1 MSLRDGYT
9 IKLKPKKELTM
20 WTLTTETINMMKK
33 DAGLNH
39 KAALVNFNRYKELLN
54 SSDFKDKIDYMKQA
68 IVLAKSDFEN
78 AMNLYA
84 TISLYCEEYSAP
96 IASKL
101 MYQKSGVIF
110 KHLLELEESVTSDG
124 GLHDI

>member
-1 MSLRDGYT
+1 
-9 IKLKPKKELTM
+9 M
-20 WTLTTETINMMKK
+20 WTLSDEAIEMIKK
-33 DAGLNH
+33 DANLNH
-39 KAALVNFNRYKELLN
+39 VAGIKNFNRYKDILRSCE
-54 SSDFKDKIDYMKQA
+54 FKERTTLMKEA

-84 TISLYCEEYSAP
+84 TASLYREEYTGP

-110 KHLLELEESVTSDG
+110 KQLLELEGSVTSDG
-124 GLHDI
+124 GSNGI